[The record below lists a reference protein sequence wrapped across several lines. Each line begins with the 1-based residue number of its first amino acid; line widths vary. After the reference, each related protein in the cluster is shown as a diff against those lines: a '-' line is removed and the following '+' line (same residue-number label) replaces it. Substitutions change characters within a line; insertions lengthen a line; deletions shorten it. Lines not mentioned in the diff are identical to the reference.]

1 MTDAPSFP
9 ALVQYFFAQH
19 LCANKQAS
27 PKTVASYRD
36 TFRLLLTFLQQQ
48 TGRPASALKIADVD
62 VQAVLAFLDHLE
74 SKRHNKA
81 RSRNARL
88 YAIRAFFRVVALKDP
103 ANIGIVDRV
112 MAIPGKRTTK
122 PLITYLTREEI
133 DAILAV
139 PDQSTWV
146 GSRDHALF
154 LTLYNT
160 GARASEIT
168 QMICEQVSF
177 GSTTFVQI
185 HGKGRK
191 ERTVPLWPQT
201 SRVLRQWFRKLGS
214 KDKDL
219 AFPALRG
226 GALSND
232 GLDYA
237 LQKAVEEASE
247 ECGSLTKKR
256 VTPHVIRHTTAMHLL
271 QSGVDIA
278 VIALWLGHESIETT
292 HGYIEADL
300 NMKERA
306 LAKLTPAKGRL
317 SRFEPGDDLLQF
329 LAGL

>member
-1 MTDAPSFP
+1 MNDAPSFP

-19 LCANKQAS
+19 LCMNKEAS

-36 TFRLLLTFLQQQ
+36 TFRLLLTFLQGQ
-48 TGRPASALKIADVD
+48 TGRPASALRIADVD
-62 VQAVLAFLDHLE
+62 APAVLAFLDHLE
-74 SKRHNKA
+74 TKRGNKA

-88 YAIRAFFRVVALKDP
+88 YTIRAFFRVVALKDP

-122 PLITYLTREEI
+122 PLITYLTREEMES
-133 DAILAV
+133 ILAV

-168 QMICEQVSF
+168 QMMCEQVSF
-177 GSTTFVQI
+177 GSTTFVRL

-201 SRVLRQWFRKLGS
+201 SRVLRQWFRMLGT

-219 AFPALRG
+219 AFPAVRG
-226 GALSND
+226 GPLSND

-237 LQKAVEEASE
+237 LQKAVEEASN
-247 ECGSLTKKR
+247 ECASLSKKR

-306 LAKLTPAKGRL
+306 LARLTL
-317 SRFEPGDDLLQF
+317 ISLI
-329 LAGL
+329 

>member
-9 ALVQYFFAQH
+9 SLVQYFFAQH
-19 LCANKQAS
+19 LCTNKQVS
-27 PKTVASYRD
+27 PKTVAAYRD
-36 TFRLLLTFLQQQ
+36 TFRLLLTFMQDQ
-48 TGRPASALKIADVD
+48 TGRPASALRITDIDAPS
-62 VQAVLAFLDHLE
+62 VLAFLDHLE
-74 SKRHNKA
+74 TQRGNKA

-88 YAIRAFFRVVALKDP
+88 YAIRSFFRVIALRDP
-103 ANIGIVDRV
+103 ANIAIVDRV
-112 MAIPGKRTTK
+112 MAIPCKRTTK
-122 PLITYLTREEI
+122 PMITYLTREEI
-133 DAILAV
+133 DSILAV
-139 PDQSTWV
+139 PDQTTWV

-168 QMICEQVSF
+168 QMRCEQVSF
-177 GSTTFVQI
+177 GSSTFVRL

-201 SRVLRQWFRKLGS
+201 ARVLRQWFRKLGS
-214 KDKDL
+214 TDQDL
-219 AFPALRG
+219 AFPAVRG
-226 GALSND
+226 GPLSND

-237 LQKAVEEASE
+237 LQRAIEEAIA
-247 ECGSLTKKR
+247 ECPSLNKKH
-256 VTPHVIRHTTAMHLL
+256 VSPHVIRHTTAMHLL

-306 LAKLTPAKGRL
+306 LAKLTPAKGRM

-329 LAGL
+329 LNGL